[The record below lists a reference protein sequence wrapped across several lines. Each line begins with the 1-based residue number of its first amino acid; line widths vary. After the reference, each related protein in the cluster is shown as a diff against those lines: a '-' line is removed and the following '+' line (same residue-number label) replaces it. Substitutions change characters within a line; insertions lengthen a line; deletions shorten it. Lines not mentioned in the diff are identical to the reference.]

1 MVNRKELGMAQRI
14 IGEGVCEIMLV
25 SDTSRAGKTYYMI
38 SIFTDR
44 EIPLNL
50 FVNAEQAIAIKN
62 YIKEQNSEAEPEFFK
77 AKGKE

>member
-1 MVNRKELGMAQRI
+1 MAQRVL
-14 IGEGVCEIMLV
+14 GEGVCEIMLV
-25 SDTSRAGKTYYMI
+25 SDTSRAGKTYYMT

-62 YIKEQNSEAEPEFFK
+62 YLKDQNSETEPEFFK
-77 AKGKE
+77 SNRKE